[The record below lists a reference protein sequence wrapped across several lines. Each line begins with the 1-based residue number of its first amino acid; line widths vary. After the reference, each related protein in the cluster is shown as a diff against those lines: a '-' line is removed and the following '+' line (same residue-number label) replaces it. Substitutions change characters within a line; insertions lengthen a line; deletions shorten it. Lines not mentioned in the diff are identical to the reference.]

1 MQNNLEIYN
10 SILSDLSNFSLVF
23 FGFSISLFTL
33 LYSFIATRRD
43 TLKEYNEKIKQGN
56 NEPILHQRINNTVI
70 FIKKMRTV
78 SFNFIVTIGLEITS
92 YLLCIISKYVI
103 IDISTKRII
112 VYISGSLAAI
122 IFIYLGVLL
131 SCVIRDFTKNT
142 KI

>member
-1 MQNNLEIYN
+1 MQNNFEMYN

-43 TLKEYNEKIKQGN
+43 ALKEYNDRVKQGMN
-56 NEPILHQRINNTVI
+56 DPVLHQRISNAVI

-78 SFNFIVTIGLEITS
+78 SLNFIVTIVLEISS
-92 YLLCIISKYVI
+92 YLICIISKYVI
-103 IDISTKRII
+103 YDINIKKII
-112 VYISGSLAAI
+112 VYIAGSLAAI
-122 IFIYLGVLL
+122 IFIYLGILL
-131 SCVIRDFTKNT
+131 SCVIKDFTKNT